1 MKRAEMSSRRA
12 NITRNT
18 EYAEV
23 KVRLNLDGEGSGVVQ
38 TGIPFL
44 DRMMSLFARY
54 GAFDLEVE
62 CRAGNADPDALAAEV
77 ALCLGLA
84 FDRALGDKKGIMRL
98 AHSYA
103 PVEENLARAAVDISG
118 HPCLVYHPRFFVSSA
133 VGTEA
138 LAAER
143 FWRAFVAE
151 ALITLHLELV
161 DGTEGLPAHEALFK
175 AAASALREA
184 VRIKGDN

>member
-1 MKRAEMSSRRA
+1 MSGRKA
-12 NITRNT
+12 NITRAT
-18 EYAEV
+18 ECAEV
-23 KVRLNLDGEGSGVVQ
+23 KVRINLDGDGLGIVQ

-44 DRMMSLFARY
+44 DRMLSLFARY
-54 GAFDLEVE
+54 GAFDIEVE
-62 CRAGNADPDALAAEV
+62 CRAGNADPDALAEEV

-84 FDRALGDKKGIMRL
+84 FDKALGDKKGILRL

-118 HPCLVYHPRFFVSSA
+118 HPCLVYHPHFTVPSSVSA
-133 VGTEA
+133 DA

-151 ALITLHLELV
+151 ARITLHLELV
-161 DGTEGLPAHEALFK
+161 DGKEGLPAHEALFK
-175 AAASALREA
+175 AAASALRNA
-184 VRIKGDN
+184 VRIKGT